1 MNFDG
6 DFEIDDVTVEE
17 VWLALSDPYMIKT
30 ALPGCEFLVRVDE
43 EDVDF
48 EQLRTEMT
56 DRAADPPILPE
67 ATPEDV
73 AERAFEE
80 GGRYATLLELSV
92 GSVKP
97 SFESVVV
104 ITEREFPRMRTSGEG
119 SAASSSF
126 ELSAGMELAETD
138 TGVVVE
144 WAAEADVFGRIAQ
157 LGGRVINPVA
167 NRVVHQFFDDVAD
180 RLNEVGD
187 AEATDDREN
196 LRDRVRRL
204 L

>member
-6 DFEIDDVTVEE
+6 TFEIDDVTAEE
-17 VWLALSDPYMIKT
+17 VWLALSDPYMIKA
-30 ALPGCEFLVRVDE
+30 ALPGCKFLVRVDE

-48 EQLRTEMT
+48 EQLRAE
-56 DRAADPPILPE
+56 AENGEDPPILPE

-73 AERAFEE
+73 ADRAFVE
-80 GGRYATLLELSV
+80 GARYATLIELSV

-97 SFESVVV
+97 SFESEVT
-104 ITEREFPRMRTSGEG
+104 ITERDFPRMSASGEG

-126 ELSAGMELAETD
+126 EMSAWMDLEETEN
-138 TGVVVE
+138 GVVVE

-167 NRVVHQFFDDVAD
+167 NRVVNQFFDNVAD
-180 RLNEVGD
+180 RLKEVSD
-187 AEATDDREN
+187 AEEQETGSD
-196 LRDRVRRL
+196 LRDRVRGL
-204 L
+204 F